1 MPRRTGTTTKEYL
14 STISLPTHGGR
25 YTVIP
30 HAFIIDNALA
40 ELKANGLTVNTEL
53 YRCSIDGNV
62 ATGIYHI
69 NNENDKELGMIFAWS
84 NSYDKTMR
92 FKCAVGAYVYTSKN
106 LILKKDI
113 GSWGR
118 KHTGTADSE
127 ALDTIKNQILN
138 ATDNFNRIIKDKDKM
153 KTITVSTQ
161 KGAEIMGRL
170 FLEKELVTSEQMG
183 IVKSQLKEP
192 MFDYISPVDSLWVFY
207 NHISYALQKAH
218 PKTWMDQQR
227 LINWFLCEEFGINAL
242 ANKSALRVSK
252 IKALVSLAAASN
264 ASTDKACVPCCITS
278 SILLYPFIFINT
290 LLGKYA
296 GGGVRPFSNLL
307 IKSFSVMPGLNA

>member
-153 KTITVSTQ
+153 KTITVNTQ

-242 ANKSALRVSK
+242 ETNSEETP
-252 IKALVSLAAASN
+252 I
-264 ASTDKACVPCCITS
+264 IH
-278 SILLYPFIFINT
+278 
-290 LLGKYA
+290 
-296 GGGVRPFSNLL
+296 
-307 IKSFSVMPGLNA
+307 VMPLPPEFREKSWVERVEEASASIQTATIDFEEPKKSDTFDITVSNVNPNLQDFDL

>member
-242 ANKSALRVSK
+242 ETNSEETP
-252 IKALVSLAAASN
+252 I
-264 ASTDKACVPCCITS
+264 IH
-278 SILLYPFIFINT
+278 
-290 LLGKYA
+290 
-296 GGGVRPFSNLL
+296 
-307 IKSFSVMPGLNA
+307 VMPLPPEFQEKSWVKRIEEASASIQTATIDFEKPKKSDTFDITVSNVNPNLQDFDL

>member
-242 ANKSALRVSK
+242 ETNSEETP
-252 IKALVSLAAASN
+252 I
-264 ASTDKACVPCCITS
+264 IH
-278 SILLYPFIFINT
+278 
-290 LLGKYA
+290 
-296 GGGVRPFSNLL
+296 
-307 IKSFSVMPGLNA
+307 VMPLPPEFQEKSWVERIEEASASIQTATIDFEKPKKSDTFDITVSNVNPNLQDFDL

>member
-242 ANKSALRVSK
+242 ETNSEE
-252 IKALVSLAAASN
+252 
-264 ASTDKACVPCCITS
+264 T
-278 SILLYPFIFINT
+278 FI
-290 LLGKYA
+290 
-296 GGGVRPFSNLL
+296 VH
-307 IKSFSVMPGLNA
+307 VMPLPTEFQEKSWFERIEEASASIQTATIDFEKPKKSDTFDITVSNVNPNLQDFDL

>member
-242 ANKSALRVSK
+242 ETNNEETP
-252 IKALVSLAAASN
+252 I
-264 ASTDKACVPCCITS
+264 IH
-278 SILLYPFIFINT
+278 
-290 LLGKYA
+290 
-296 GGGVRPFSNLL
+296 
-307 IKSFSVMPGLNA
+307 VMPLPPEFQEKSWVERIEEASASIQTATIDFEKPKKSDTFDITVSNVNPNLQDFDL

>member
-242 ANKSALRVSK
+242 ETNSEETP
-252 IKALVSLAAASN
+252 I
-264 ASTDKACVPCCITS
+264 IH
-278 SILLYPFIFINT
+278 
-290 LLGKYA
+290 
-296 GGGVRPFSNLL
+296 
-307 IKSFSVMPGLNA
+307 VMPLPPEFREKSWVERIEEASASIQTATIDFEEPKKSDTFDITVSNVNPNLQDFDL

>member
-1 MPRRTGTTTKEYL
+1 MPRRTGITTKEYL

-242 ANKSALRVSK
+242 ETNSEETP
-252 IKALVSLAAASN
+252 I
-264 ASTDKACVPCCITS
+264 IH
-278 SILLYPFIFINT
+278 
-290 LLGKYA
+290 
-296 GGGVRPFSNLL
+296 
-307 IKSFSVMPGLNA
+307 VMPLPPEFQEKSWVERIEEASASIQTATIDFEKPKKSDTFDITVSNVNPNLQDFDL

>member
-1 MPRRTGTTTKEYL
+1 MPRRTRITTKEYL

-242 ANKSALRVSK
+242 ETNSEETP
-252 IKALVSLAAASN
+252 I
-264 ASTDKACVPCCITS
+264 IH
-278 SILLYPFIFINT
+278 
-290 LLGKYA
+290 
-296 GGGVRPFSNLL
+296 
-307 IKSFSVMPGLNA
+307 VMPLPPEFQEKSWVERIEEASASIQTATIDFEKPKKSDTFDITVSNVNPNLQDFDL

>member
-192 MFDYISPVDSLWVFY
+192 MFDYISPVDSLCVFY

-242 ANKSALRVSK
+242 ETNSEETP
-252 IKALVSLAAASN
+252 I
-264 ASTDKACVPCCITS
+264 IH
-278 SILLYPFIFINT
+278 
-290 LLGKYA
+290 
-296 GGGVRPFSNLL
+296 
-307 IKSFSVMPGLNA
+307 VMPLPPEFQEKSWVERIEEASASIQTATIDFEKPKKSDTFDITVSNVNPNLQDFDL

>member
-1 MPRRTGTTTKEYL
+1 MPRRTRITTKEYL

-138 ATDNFNRIIKDKDKM
+138 ATDNFNRIIKGKDKM

-161 KGAEIMGRL
+161 KGAEIMGIL

-242 ANKSALRVSK
+242 ETNSEETP
-252 IKALVSLAAASN
+252 I
-264 ASTDKACVPCCITS
+264 IH
-278 SILLYPFIFINT
+278 
-290 LLGKYA
+290 
-296 GGGVRPFSNLL
+296 
-307 IKSFSVMPGLNA
+307 VMPLPPEFQEKSWVERIEEASASIQTATIDFEKPKKSDTFDITVSNVNPNLQDFDL

>member
-227 LINWFLCEEFGINAL
+227 LINWFLCEEFEINAL
-242 ANKSALRVSK
+242 ETNSEE
-252 IKALVSLAAASN
+252 
-264 ASTDKACVPCCITS
+264 TP
-278 SILLYPFIFINT
+278 ILH
-290 LLGKYA
+290 
-296 GGGVRPFSNLL
+296 
-307 IKSFSVMPGLNA
+307 VMPLPPEFQEKSWVERIEEASASIQTATIDFEKPKKSDTFDITVSNVNPNLQDFDL